1 MISVGYRFYGLGFEG
16 NPLEVTTPTTPII
29 LIPMN
34 VLLIKSLNTTHHRH
48 HHIINPDGRFI
59 NKTNQQCLVYV

>member
-1 MISVGYRFYGLGFEG
+1 MISVGYRFYGLGFDG

-29 LIPMN
+29 LIPMA
-34 VLLIKSLNTTHHRH
+34 VLLIKSLNTTHHHH